1 MRCKPI
7 RSGAF
12 LLALSFLALV
22 LQPFAAKA
30 QEKTS
35 LVKGMVH
42 GARNEPLAG
51 VSVIVRNAK
60 TNFTSGTSTDTTGVF
75 TLSRVPSGGP
85 YSFSFSMVGYESQ
98 TLSGYTIKEDAALSL
113 IVEMKPSAGSMDQVV
128 VVGYGT
134 QRKRDVTGSVAKVR
148 SEDLNAFPVNNP
160 VQGMQGRVAGV
171 QVMQNSGAPGG
182 NISVRIR
189 GGNSLQGSNEPLYVV
204 DGFAISGPPSSINP
218 NDIESMDILKDASA
232 TAIYGSRGANGVIL
246 ITTKAGRAG
255 KTQISLDSYY
265 GVQEVIKRMDLM
277 NAREF
282 ALLANERAKN
292 DNVPAFFTEAQINS
306 FGEGTDWQNVVF
318 RRAPIQNH
326 GLTVSG
332 GSENTQFSVSAN
344 YFGQDGIIRGSSFQ
358 RGSLRANVNQK
369 ISNKIRL
376 NYNTILSNT
385 ARSALNNDNGQKGN
399 TVTSAVLVAPPTISP
414 FDSTGKYNIV
424 NPYAFSPNSLE
435 NPLAFAVARK
445 DKTRATYVLAGLA
458 FTYEPIRGLQLKSSF
473 GVESDN
479 GRQDVYSPSV
489 LLATATGSAT
499 ISFVER
505 TNLLNENTLTY
516 SHKIGDHSLNYLAGV
531 TYQSEKFK
539 NASAS
544 ALGFSSDLLET
555 NALQSGNTPGVPSS
569 SLSKWVLAS
578 YLGRINYSY
587 KGKYL
592 LTTSLR
598 ADGSSR
604 FGQNNKWGYFP
615 SAAFGWRVIDEAFM
629 ENVNFLSDLKVRLS
643 WGKTGSTALSPYQ
656 TLLTL
661 SPVQTIFNNQI
672 SIGFLPGTT
681 LSNPNLKW
689 ESTAA
694 SNVGLDIGLLRNRLS
709 ITADYYKKN
718 TKDLLATVPLQT
730 SSGFLNT
737 VMNIGE
743 IQNQGLELGV
753 NAALL
758 NKKFKWD
765 VNANFSTNKNKVI
778 ALAGGSDV
786 FGTAVGQPLSVAINL
801 VRVGLPVGVFYGYLE
816 DGLNEKGVIN
826 YVDVNKDGVINL
838 SDKTIIGD
846 PNPDFLYGF
855 NSRMAYKNFDF
866 TFFIQGSQGGE
877 IFNVNPTA
885 IGNSFYFGENQ
896 LKEVFYNHW
905 TPANPN
911 PNAKYPKISASTTFL
926 ESDRYVEDGSYLRL
940 KNLQLGYNVPVS
952 NMGISWFKNLRVYV
966 SAQNLITV
974 TNYSGFDPE
983 VNTQGAANSISIG
996 IDQTGYPNAKTYTV
1010 GAHLGF

>member
-399 TVTSAVLVAPPTISP
+399 TVTSATLVAPPTISP
-414 FDSTGKYNIV
+414 FDKDGKYNIV

-445 DKTRATYVLAGLA
+445 DKTRAT
-458 FTYEPIRGLQLKSSF
+458 
-473 GVESDN
+473 
-479 GRQDVYSPSV
+479 
-489 LLATATGSAT
+489 
-499 ISFVER
+499 
-505 TNLLNENTLTY
+505 
-516 SHKIGDHSLNYLAGV
+516 
-531 TYQSEKFK
+531 
-539 NASAS
+539 
-544 ALGFSSDLLET
+544 
-555 NALQSGNTPGVPSS
+555 
-569 SLSKWVLAS
+569 
-578 YLGRINYSY
+578 
-587 KGKYL
+587 
-592 LTTSLR
+592 
-598 ADGSSR
+598 
-604 FGQNNKWGYFP
+604 
-615 SAAFGWRVIDEAFM
+615 
-629 ENVNFLSDLKVRLS
+629 
-643 WGKTGSTALSPYQ
+643 
-656 TLLTL
+656 
-661 SPVQTIFNNQI
+661 
-672 SIGFLPGTT
+672 
-681 LSNPNLKW
+681 
-689 ESTAA
+689 
-694 SNVGLDIGLLRNRLS
+694 
-709 ITADYYKKN
+709 
-718 TKDLLATVPLQT
+718 
-730 SSGFLNT
+730 
-737 VMNIGE
+737 
-743 IQNQGLELGV
+743 
-753 NAALL
+753 
-758 NKKFKWD
+758 
-765 VNANFSTNKNKVI
+765 
-778 ALAGGSDV
+778 
-786 FGTAVGQPLSVAINL
+786 
-801 VRVGLPVGVFYGYLE
+801 
-816 DGLNEKGVIN
+816 
-826 YVDVNKDGVINL
+826 
-838 SDKTIIGD
+838 
-846 PNPDFLYGF
+846 
-855 NSRMAYKNFDF
+855 
-866 TFFIQGSQGGE
+866 
-877 IFNVNPTA
+877 
-885 IGNSFYFGENQ
+885 
-896 LKEVFYNHW
+896 
-905 TPANPN
+905 
-911 PNAKYPKISASTTFL
+911 
-926 ESDRYVEDGSYLRL
+926 
-940 KNLQLGYNVPVS
+940 
-952 NMGISWFKNLRVYV
+952 
-966 SAQNLITV
+966 
-974 TNYSGFDPE
+974 
-983 VNTQGAANSISIG
+983 
-996 IDQTGYPNAKTYTV
+996 
-1010 GAHLGF
+1010 

>member
-1 MRCKPI
+1 
-7 RSGAF
+7 
-12 LLALSFLALV
+12 
-22 LQPFAAKA
+22 
-30 QEKTS
+30 
-35 LVKGMVH
+35 
-42 GARNEPLAG
+42 
-51 VSVIVRNAK
+51 
-60 TNFTSGTSTDTTGVF
+60 
-75 TLSRVPSGGP
+75 
-85 YSFSFSMVGYESQ
+85 
-98 TLSGYTIKEDAALSL
+98 
-113 IVEMKPSAGSMDQVV
+113 
-128 VVGYGT
+128 
-134 QRKRDVTGSVAKVR
+134 
-148 SEDLNAFPVNNP
+148 
-160 VQGMQGRVAGV
+160 
-171 QVMQNSGAPGG
+171 
-182 NISVRIR
+182 
-189 GGNSLQGSNEPLYVV
+189 
-204 DGFAISGPPSSINP
+204 
-218 NDIESMDILKDASA
+218 
-232 TAIYGSRGANGVIL
+232 
-246 ITTKAGRAG
+246 
-255 KTQISLDSYY
+255 
-265 GVQEVIKRMDLM
+265 
-277 NAREF
+277 
-282 ALLANERAKN
+282 
-292 DNVPAFFTEAQINS
+292 
-306 FGEGTDWQNVVF
+306 
-318 RRAPIQNH
+318 
-326 GLTVSG
+326 
-332 GSENTQFSVSAN
+332 
-344 YFGQDGIIRGSSFQ
+344 
-358 RGSLRANVNQK
+358 
-369 ISNKIRL
+369 
-376 NYNTILSNT
+376 
-385 ARSALNNDNGQKGN
+385 
-399 TVTSAVLVAPPTISP
+399 
-414 FDSTGKYNIV
+414 
-424 NPYAFSPNSLE
+424 
-435 NPLAFAVARK
+435 
-445 DKTRATYVLAGLA
+445 
-458 FTYEPIRGLQLKSSF
+458 
-473 GVESDN
+473 
-479 GRQDVYSPSV
+479 
-489 LLATATGSAT
+489 
-499 ISFVER
+499 
-505 TNLLNENTLTY
+505 
-516 SHKIGDHSLNYLAGV
+516 
-531 TYQSEKFK
+531 
-539 NASAS
+539 
-544 ALGFSSDLLET
+544 
-555 NALQSGNTPGVPSS
+555 
-569 SLSKWVLAS
+569 
-578 YLGRINYSY
+578 
-587 KGKYL
+587 
-592 LTTSLR
+592 
-598 ADGSSR
+598 
-604 FGQNNKWGYFP
+604 
-615 SAAFGWRVIDEAFM
+615 
-629 ENVNFLSDLKVRLS
+629 
-643 WGKTGSTALSPYQ
+643 TGSTALSPYQ

-816 DGLNEKGVIN
+816 DGLNEKGAIN